1 MLFVNSFT
9 IRIIVKAVFY
19 RGGIIILELILAWRD

>member
-9 IRIIVKAVFY
+9 IRIIVKTAFY
-19 RGGIIILELILAWRD
+19 RGGIIILELILVWRD